1 MPSQALPVACALQDA
16 FFSLTGAKYT
26 NGENLK
32 HTVHDNVKS
41 ANVTVKANVEN
52 VAGVKIPKF
61 VQQDGKCENQ
71 FEMTGLGHGGQ
82 QVQNTRK
89 SFSEAIALLI
99 ELASLQSSFLTLDE
113 AIKKTSRR
121 VNALENVII
130 PRLQNTIEYIKGEL
144 DELERE
150 EFFRLKKIQEKK
162 KKETGQGEGKEEAE
176 DEQKATADT
185 VKASRRSSQQQE
197 LQSSMLAKE
206 EDPDVVF

>member
-1 MPSQALPVACALQDA
+1 M
-16 FFSLTGAKYT
+16 
-26 NGENLK
+26 
-32 HTVHDNVKS
+32 HDNVKN

-52 VAGVKIPKF
+52 VAGVKIPRF
-61 VQQDGKCENQ
+61 AQQEGEGENQ

-82 QVQNTRK
+82 QVQSTRK

-162 KKETGQGEGKEEAE
+162 KREGGDEGEEEAVDEGE
-176 DEQKATADT
+176 DSGISERD
-185 VKASRRSSQQQE
+185 VDDSSTKQQSKQ
-197 LQSSMLAKE
+197 QDVRSMLE
-206 EDPDVVF
+206 QETDPDVVF